1 MVAIETAQ
9 TVVGSSSDGSM
20 PTGEAADVSMR
31 AMGEAARAA
40 ASELGRC
47 TAGQRD
53 TALRALASSL
63 IEKSH
68 RYWWLTMRILW
79 RRGLVGWMSM
89 WSSECC

>member
-1 MVAIETAQ
+1 
-9 TVVGSSSDGSM
+9 M

-63 IEKSH
+63 IEKSQ
-68 RYWWLTMRILW
+68 RGYWRPTTQIWR